1 MGLGDQGITLHC
13 NSDFKT
19 KQLKYR
25 KLIWPWKKCA
35 DSVLVNQLSISSRC
49 TLEGQLVTWTGPCS
63 DFSCSLVFC
72 HPERE
77 RSLLLPLC
85 SMLFLFLKCL
95 SACGM
100 PWGIHSREVR
110 STLHSCPVVAS
121 QHASEPRSVHTTRH
135 TSYTLSLFND
145 SDS

>member
-1 MGLGDQGITLHC
+1 MGLGDEGITLHC

-25 KLIWPWKKCA
+25 KLIWPWKN
-35 DSVLVNQLSISSRC
+35 VLIVCLSINCPLAPDAPLRASLWHEPDPVVISPVPWC
-49 TLEGQLVTWTGPCS
+49 FVTQ
-63 DFSCSLVFC
+63 
-72 HPERE
+72 RE

-121 QHASEPRSVHTTRH
+121 QHASEPRSVHTTQH